1 MNKQRYIALLQD
13 PSALTKADIPDIEE
27 LIAQFPYCQNA
38 HILLAKIQSEAGS
51 MHAAKLT
58 RKAALYTS
66 DRTKLKRLLSPESSP
81 LTTGAPVVEEKITSL
96 LLEEQKQI
104 PVEEKI
110 VDVAETTTETTAP
123 ETQVTPAA
131 SLEIKTPAVE
141 IPAVKNIKLEADKQ
155 ATNFLTELEENLKAL
170 HASKARAAG
179 TLNTD
184 LNKGIEKIITPIE
197 EAKPVTDAA
206 TDVVVT
212 DSIVQTTQPITT
224 VETVSAEETKPEPG
238 DTKKSYSSLLEAEV
252 PKKPPVGNDVLDLI
266 LSFDNRVK
274 DYFDINDY
282 TSKKTQPADST
293 EEKPAEE
300 ITDTTAAY
308 QLPFTNTD
316 WKLEESRLEEQGSD
330 SSGLLLNYLE
340 YLKEQRNKKQKPD
353 KKREKSIIS
362 RFIEKD
368 PMISPLSYSES
379 YPEEEK
385 SNEPSSNQSKPAFV
399 SETFAKLLEKQGK
412 IEKAIAIYEELILKN
427 PEKNSYFAIR
437 IQELKKKL

>member
-1 MNKQRYIALLQD
+1 
-13 PSALTKADIPDIEE
+13 
-27 LIAQFPYCQNA
+27 
-38 HILLAKIQSEAGS
+38 

-81 LTTGAPVVEEKITSL
+81 LTTATPTVEEKITSL
-96 LLEEQKQI
+96 LLEEKKQI
-104 PVEEKI
+104 PVEEKA
-110 VDVAETTTETTAP
+110 VDIAETITETAAVEAQIPSASTTET
-123 ETQVTPAA
+123 
-131 SLEIKTPAVE
+131 KTSAVE
-141 IPAVKNIKLEADKQ
+141 TSAAKNIKIEADKQ

-197 EAKPVTDAA
+197 EAKPVAGA
-206 TDVVVT
+206 VTDVPVN
-212 DSIVQTTQPITT
+212 DSIVQITQPISNTT
-224 VETVSAEETKPEPG
+224 APNIAAEETKTESE
-238 DTKKSYSSLLEAEV
+238 DTKKTHSGLIETEV

-282 TSKKTQPADST
+282 TSKKTQQSDSA
-293 EEKPAEE
+293 EEKPAGET
-300 ITDTTAAY
+300 IDTSPAY
-308 QLPFTNTD
+308 QLPFTNAD

-385 SNEPSSNQSKPAFV
+385 SNEPSSNQSKPTFV

-427 PEKNSYFAIR
+427 PEKSSYFAIQ

>member
-1 MNKQRYIALLQD
+1 MQD

-66 DRTKLKRLLSPESSP
+66 DRTKLKRLLSPEPSP
-81 LTTGAPVVEEKITSL
+81 VTTVTPVVEEKITSL
-96 LLEEQKQI
+96 LLEEKKQI
-104 PVEEKI
+104 PVEEKV
-110 VDVAETTTETTAP
+110 VDFAETITETAAT
-123 ETQVTPAA
+123 ETQVPPAA
-131 SLEIKTPAVE
+131 ITETKTPAVE
-141 IPAVKNIKLEADKQ
+141 IPAAKNIKIEADKH

-197 EAKPVTDAA
+197 EAKPLTDTAA
-206 TDVVVT
+206 DVVMN
-212 DSIVQTTQPITT
+212 DPIVQTTQPITDT
-224 VETVSAEETKPEPG
+224 AVVSIAAEAAEETKTEPE
-238 DTKKSYSSLLEAEV
+238 DTKKPYSSLIEAEV

-282 TSKKTQPADST
+282 TSKKTSPPDQT
-293 EEKPAEE
+293 EEKPAQE
-300 ITDTTAAY
+300 ITPDTTAAY

-340 YLKEQRNKKQKPD
+340 YLKEQRKKQKPD

-427 PEKNSYFAIR
+427 PEKSSYFAIQ